1 MPRMREWLVTESIVY
16 KVKARSAAEAVDV
29 IITAEN
35 PDDYFHICDGRS
47 ATEWPEDKEAEDA

>member
-1 MPRMREWLVTESIVY
+1 MREWLVTESIVY